1 MIRLLD
7 KIKNIYNTFGLYIFS
22 NNILCSKSNN
32 IELYDNKYITI
43 LQKGDYYIHIY
54 DNNKLIYININNIK
68 TQLKTINILQL
79 EENDILNKYNNDYF
93 NMLICRNN

>member
-7 KIKNIYNTFGLYIFS
+7 KIKNLYNTFGLYIFS
-22 NNILCSKSNN
+22 NNIVCSKSNN

>member
-1 MIRLLD
+1 MKSLLD

-22 NNILCSKSNN
+22 NNIVCSKSNN

-79 EENDILNKYNNDYF
+79 EENDILNKYNSDYF